1 VGRIR
6 RVEPSPKHRVVPRA
20 EQIQLRLIAR
30 LSDEPQW
37 IRPFG
42 GQRLGILA
50 ERPEVV
56 PLDNGARRVRD
67 RAHRAECVEV
77 IVRDD
82 RRHGRTEVRHDE
94 QMIGGRD
101 LTGR

>member
-1 VGRIR
+1 VS
-6 RVEPSPKHRVVPRA
+6 RVHRGEATSKHRVVARP
-20 EQIQLRLIAR
+20 EKIELCLIAR
-30 LSDEPQW
+30 LANEPQ
-37 IRPFG
+37 RVG
-42 GQRLGILA
+42 AVGRQRLRVLA
-50 ERPEVV
+50 KRPEVM
-56 PLDNGARRVRD
+56 PLDHGARRIRD